1 MKAQLSLEFL
11 LYVGIAMA
19 STAAMLG
26 LYLKGSAVISSYS
39 TQADLE
45 ELAAG
50 VNANANLQS
59 GSLYAYLPGGF
70 CNATARGSTIEYQNR
85 AYHFDENV
93 SLELGGSCSGG
104 GFRLLQTE
112 LLQNGTLLVS

>member
-19 STAAMLG
+19 STVAMLG

-39 TQADLE
+39 TQTALE
-45 ELAAG
+45 ELLAG
-50 VNANANLQS
+50 VNANANLQG
-59 GSLYAYLPGGF
+59 GSFYAYLPGGF
-70 CNATARGSTIEYQNR
+70 CNATATGSAIEYR
-85 AYHFDENV
+85 GRTYHFDENV
-93 SLELGGSCSGG
+93 SLVLGGACGG
-104 GFRLLQTE
+104 GLRLLHTE